1 MFNSEQ
7 LQKKWAPIL
16 EAKDAPVFKDNYRKA
31 ITAVL
36 LENQE
41 KALREENAQASF
53 LNEGNTIGG
62 SDIGGGTGAV
72 KTWDPVLIS
81 LVRRAMPNIV
91 AYDIAGVQPMTM
103 PTGLIFAMRS
113 QYQNAAGTNQAEA
126 LFNKPDVGFSGQQG
140 TTATGAFGL
149 TTAQGEGL
157 SGSGLNARYI
167 DPNVALGL
175 GTSGATYGTATGA
188 PATDLNGTSSVN
200 IGRTNGGFGQMGFTV
215 DKTTVTAQTRALK
228 AEYTMELAQDLKA
241 VHGLD
246 AEAELANILSVE
258 ILAEINREVIET
270 VNAKAIV
277 GGIRGVTLVGASGAG
292 GVATV
297 GNPTGLF
304 DINEDADGRW
314 AVEKFKSLLF
324 QIEIEA
330 NSVAKA
336 TRRGKGNI
344 VICSSNVASALA
356 AAGVLDYAPALATNL
371 NVDDTGNVFAGVL
384 NGRMK
389 VFIDPF
395 ADNDYITVGYRGA
408 NAYDAGIFYCP
419 YVPLTMV
426 RAVDPNT
433 FQPKIGFKTRYG
445 LVANPFA
452 GGASASATG
461 TNGQNPYFRRFVVT
475 GLGGGS
481 YIPTEQAAS

>member
-16 EAKDAPVFKDNYRKA
+16 EAKDAPSFKDNYRKA

-53 LNEGNTIGG
+53 LNEGNSIGG

-113 QYQNAAGTNQAEA
+113 QYQNAAGGNAAEA
-126 LFNKPDVGFSGQQG
+126 LFNKPDTTFSGPV
-140 TTATGAFGL
+140 TTATGESLTGNGIDGTYTDPGGFG
-149 TTAQGEGL
+149 GF
-157 SGSGLNARYI
+157 GSTQ
-167 DPNVALGL
+167 VA
-175 GTSGATYGTATGA
+175 
-188 PATDLNGTSSVN
+188 
-200 IGRTNGGFGQMGFTV
+200 IGRTTGATSPSGFGQMGFTV

-258 ILAEINREVIET
+258 ILAEINREVIDT
-270 VNAKAIV
+270 VNVKAIV
-277 GGIRGVTLVGASGAG
+277 GGVRAVTFTGATGAPGQPVTVGA
-292 GVATV
+292 
-297 GNPTGLF
+297 PTGYF

-395 ADNDYITVGYRGA
+395 AAEDYITVGYRGS
-408 NAYDAGIFYCP
+408 NAYDAGVFYCP

-426 RAVDPNT
+426 RAVNPDT

-452 GGASASATG
+452 GGVG
-461 TNGQNPYFRRFVVT
+461 GNGFAGDPLGANAQNPYFRRFVVT

-481 YIPTEQAAS
+481 YIPTEQSAS

>member
-7 LQKKWAPIL
+7 LEKKWAPVL
-16 EAKDAPVFKDNYRKA
+16 EAKDAPAFKDNYRKS

-41 KALREENAQASF
+41 IALREERSQASF
-53 LNEGNTIGG
+53 LNENNVSGIGADGTGGG
-62 SDIGGGTGAV
+62 SGAV

-113 QYQNAAGTNQAEA
+113 QYQQGTPTPSNNREA
-126 LFNKPDVGFSGQQG
+126 LFDKPENFAGPV
-140 TTATGAFGL
+140 
-149 TTAQGEGL
+149 TTAQGEAL
-157 SGSGLNARYI
+157 SGDSA
-167 DPNVALGL
+167 
-175 GTSGATYGTATGA
+175 
-188 PATDLNGTSSVN
+188 NGTGKTVA
-200 IGRTNGGFGQMGFTV
+200 GGGFGNMGFTV

-228 AEYTMELAQDLKA
+228 AEYTMELAQDLKS

-258 ILAEINREVIET
+258 ILAEINREVLDL
-270 VNAKAIV
+270 VNSKAVLGGVRNTTFGGTTSLPGAGNTAIV
-277 GGIRGVTLVGASGAG
+277 VGDATGG
-292 GVATV
+292 
-297 GNPTGLF
+297 F
-304 DINEDADGRW
+304 DIHEDADGRW
-314 AVEKFKSLLF
+314 AVEKFKSLIY

-330 NSVAKA
+330 NAVAKA

-356 AAGVLDYAPALATNL
+356 AAGVLDYAPALSANL
-371 NVDDTGNVFAGVL
+371 NVDDTGNVFAGII
-384 NGRMK
+384 NGRLK
-389 VFIDPF
+389 VYVDPF
-395 ADNDYITVGYRGA
+395 ASTDYITVGYRGS
-408 NAYDAGIFYCP
+408 NAYDAGVFYCP

-452 GGASASATG
+452 GNPTADGGKGADR
-461 TNGQNPYFRRFVVT
+461 QNPYFRTFQVT
-475 GLGGGS
+475 NLGGGS
-481 YIPTEQAAS
+481 YIPTDTSVN

>member
-7 LQKKWAPIL
+7 LEKKWAPVL
-16 EAKDAPVFKDNYRKA
+16 EAKDAPAFKDNYRKS

-41 KALREENAQASF
+41 IALREERSQASF
-53 LNEGNTIGG
+53 LNENNVIGG
-62 SDIGGGTGAV
+62 SDIGGGSGAV

-113 QYQNAAGTNQAEA
+113 QYQQGTPIPSNNREA
-126 LFNKPDVGFSGQQG
+126 LFDKPENFAGPV
-140 TTATGAFGL
+140 
-149 TTAQGEGL
+149 TTAQGEAL
-157 SGSGLNARYI
+157 SGNSA
-167 DPNVALGL
+167 D
-175 GTSGATYGTATGA
+175 ATGKTVA
-188 PATDLNGTSSVN
+188 G
-200 IGRTNGGFGQMGFTV
+200 GGFGNMGFTV

-228 AEYTMELAQDLKA
+228 AEYTMELAQDLKS

-258 ILAEINREVIET
+258 ILAEINREVLDL
-270 VNAKAIV
+270 VNSKAVLGGVRNTTFGGTTSLPGAGNTAIV
-277 GGIRGVTLVGASGAG
+277 VGDATGG
-292 GVATV
+292 
-297 GNPTGLF
+297 F
-304 DINEDADGRW
+304 DIHEDADGRW
-314 AVEKFKSLLF
+314 AVEKFKSLIY

-330 NSVAKA
+330 NAVAKA

-356 AAGVLDYAPALATNL
+356 AAGVLDYAPALSANL
-371 NVDDTGNVFAGVL
+371 NVDDTGNVFAGII
-384 NGRMK
+384 NGRLK
-389 VFIDPF
+389 VYVDPF
-395 ADNDYITVGYRGA
+395 ASTDYITVGYRGS
-408 NAYDAGIFYCP
+408 NAYDAGVFYCP

-452 GGASASATG
+452 GGATDDGGKGADR
-461 TNGQNPYFRRFVVT
+461 QNPYFRTFQVT
-475 GLGGGS
+475 NLGGGS
-481 YIPTEQAAS
+481 YIPTDTSVN